1 MYKKLKKE
9 QKIYYTNKRTA
20 VLYVVLRMLVIL
32 TMVAQFLHG
41 NYNNVFMCILTLILF
56 MIPVIVDHR
65 LNIKLPSALETVI
78 LLFIFAAEILGEI
91 QSFYTIIPYWDTMLH
106 TINGFLMAA
115 FGFAM
120 IDVLNRSPKIHI
132 SMSPIFVAFVAFCF
146 SMTVGVVWEFF
157 EYFMDTFVGMD
168 MQKDWI
174 VNGIVSAKLNPD
186 GLNEPVVIK
195 DITAT
200 IVHGTINGKAA
211 EYYIDGYLDVGTID
225 TMKDLLV
232 NCIGA
237 IVFSVIG
244 VFYLKQRDK
253 GGVAEAFIPQLKTE
267 EEIRHTREMIEEIRA
282 GKKKRRK

>member
-1 MYKKLKKE
+1 MSSQMITKIE
-9 QKIYYTNKRTA
+9 QQ
-20 VLYVVLRMLVIL
+20 MLG
-32 TMVAQFLHG
+32 QFLHG

-115 FGFAM
+115 IGFAM

-200 IVHGTINGKAA
+200 IVHGSIDGKAA

>member
-115 FGFAM
+115 IGFAM